1 MDLLQWMNFVFEK
14 TQEELQEIFD
24 DYPIMKKKYDII
36 KEAMLVNGFDLSQL
50 KL

>member
-14 TQEELQEIFD
+14 TQEELQEIFN

-36 KEAMLVNGFDLSQL
+36 KEAMLANGFDLSQL
-50 KL
+50 EL

>member
-36 KEAMLVNGFDLSQL
+36 KKAMLANGFDLSQL
-50 KL
+50 EL

>member
-14 TQEELQEIFD
+14 SQDELQDIFD

-36 KEAMLVNGFDLSQL
+36 KEAMLPNGFDLS
-50 KL
+50 KLEL